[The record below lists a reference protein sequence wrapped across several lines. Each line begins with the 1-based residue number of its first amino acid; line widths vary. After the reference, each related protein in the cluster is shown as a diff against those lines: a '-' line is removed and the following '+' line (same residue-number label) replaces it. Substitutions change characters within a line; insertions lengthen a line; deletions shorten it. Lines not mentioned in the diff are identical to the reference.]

1 MDLEYANLLLGK
13 AGRKEGK
20 AVRLLLLKEGAISR
34 QTVTGNSQ
42 VDEEGITNA
51 AE

>member
-20 AVRLLLLKEGAISR
+20 AMRLLLKEGAISR

-42 VDEEGITNA
+42 VEEGGITNA